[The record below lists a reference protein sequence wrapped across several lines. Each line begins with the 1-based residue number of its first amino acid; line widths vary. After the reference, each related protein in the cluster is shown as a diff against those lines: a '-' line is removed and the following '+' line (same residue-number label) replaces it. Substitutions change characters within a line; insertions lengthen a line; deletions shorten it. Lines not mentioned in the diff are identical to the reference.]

1 MKEADFEVK
10 ARTYPVSKKRKP
22 VVRGDDSGR
31 HPGSGVH
38 LEFGCLEF

>member
-10 ARTYPVSKKRKP
+10 ERARAVSKKQKP
-22 VVRGDDSGR
+22 LLGVMIVIA
-31 HPGSGVH
+31 HPDAGVH